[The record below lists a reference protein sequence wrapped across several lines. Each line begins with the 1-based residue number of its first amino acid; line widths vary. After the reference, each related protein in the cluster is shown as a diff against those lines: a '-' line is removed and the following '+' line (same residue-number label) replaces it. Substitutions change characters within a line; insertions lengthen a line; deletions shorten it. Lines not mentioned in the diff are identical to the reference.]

1 MSELPNK
8 GVKAKAEDMSKA
20 PEGWAKLS
28 ISRKFYKA
36 EKCMDY
42 PIKGWLIAAEQM
54 GEESANGPFIG
65 YIIRLTA
72 ATKCVDE
79 GDNLI
84 DANIGD
90 DIILVATH
98 AIQKL
103 AVFAN
108 DDSRVAE
115 MWIKPLKKIKHSDG
129 KKSLWEYEVHVN
141 PKPYDRKNLEAEA
154 FKAMVSG
161 KEGNAALPAGAPAT

>member
-1 MSELPNK
+1 MSEPAK
-8 GVKAKAEDMSKA
+8 GKASAKPVEDINNA

-36 EKCMDY
+36 EKCMDH
-42 PIKGWLIAAEQM
+42 PIKGYLIAAEQM

-72 ATKCVDE
+72 PTKCVDE

-98 AIQKL
+98 AIAKL

-108 DDSRVAE
+108 DDARVAE

-129 KKSLWEYEVHVN
+129 KKSLWEYDVRVN
-141 PKPYDRKNLEAEA
+141 PTPYARKNLEAEA
-154 FKAMVSG
+154 FKEMVSG
-161 KEGNAALPAGAPAT
+161 KEGNAALPASASS